1 MSVRFFLEHLLR
13 GPRII
18 PPPLAYARI
27 LCFVM
32 RRARPSNLSSFLDP
46 LLNVGPQSAK
56 RVAKKAADA
65 RLSSDVLREVMQA
78 CSMAR
83 KNVMRRAKAAD
94 AERRAREAGRGET
107 SILAAERDR
116 EGDGSEGDGRP
127 VSTPEFS
134 HSEQFVL
141 EFEGALGNV
150 EGVEVPVRQ
159 SLVTA
164 ARVRA

>member
-1 MSVRFFLEHLLR
+1 
-13 GPRII
+13 
-18 PPPLAYARI
+18 
-27 LCFVM
+27 
-32 RRARPSNLSSFLDP
+32 
-46 LLNVGPQSAK
+46 
-56 RVAKKAADA
+56 
-65 RLSSDVLREVMQA
+65 
-78 CSMAR
+78 
-83 KNVMRRAKAAD
+83 MRRAKAAD